1 MELLLAVVFTII
13 ITRPCARLGAEDRK
27 KIKGHSSKGSKP
39 GTRPIGM
46 QLELPLFSE
55 NRILAIL

>member
-27 KIKGHSSKGSKP
+27 KIKGHSFKGIKAWHEAYMSAV
-39 GTRPIGM
+39 
-46 QLELPLFSE
+46 
-55 NRILAIL
+55 RITIILRK